1 MRQVRVKIC
10 GNTRKDDIECAIKAG
25 ADAIGLI
32 IGFPSSP
39 RNLDIDKAHN
49 LITNIP
55 SFIEKVVVVPQDD
68 YSLLKTISRRL
79 HVNSVQLIGETSYDP
94 KIREIFKG
102 MNLIKVIHVNNQDI
116 IESVLEASALYNSI
130 LLDSKVGNSQGG
142 TGVTHDWNLSR
153 NIVNS
158 IYSTPVILAGGLN
171 VDNVERAIDTVKP
184 YAVDVSSGVES
195 RIGIKDHDKIKLFIE
210 KAKRVRL

>member
-1 MRQVRVKIC
+1 
-10 GNTRKDDIECAIKAG
+10 
-25 ADAIGLI
+25 
-32 IGFPSSP
+32 
-39 RNLDIDKAHN
+39 
-49 LITNIP
+49 
-55 SFIEKVVVVPQDD
+55 
-68 YSLLKTISRRL
+68 
-79 HVNSVQLIGETSYDP
+79 
-94 KIREIFKG
+94 

-130 LLDSKVGNSQGG
+130 LLDSKFGNSQGG

-158 IYSTPVILAGGLN
+158 ISSTPVILAGGLN